1 MRCPQC
7 QQENSEEARFC
18 EECGAKLARACPQCG
33 QEVRPKAKF
42 CPECGQNLV
51 GAPRAGRFAS
61 PQSYTPRHLAER
73 ILAEQATL
81 EARANPEGERKTIT
95 ALFADIKGSMELIED
110 LDPEEARHIVDPAL
124 QLMMDAVHRYEG
136 YVAQSMGDGIF
147 ALFGAPI
154 AHEDHPQRALYAA
167 LRMQEEGK
175 KYAEKLR
182 LERGINVQIRVGVN
196 TGEVVVR
203 SIRKDDLHTDYVPVG
218 HSTGLAARME
228 NLATPGS
235 IIVSEPTYK
244 LTEGY
249 FAFKALGAAQVKG
262 AHEPIHIY
270 EVVGIGPL
278 RTRLQVSARRGLLRF
293 VGRQGE
299 LAQMRRALDLARGGH
314 GQIVGIV
321 GEPGVGKSRLVYE
334 FKVVSQRG
342 CLALETFSV
351 SHGKSAAY
359 LPLIELLKNYFQ
371 ISAQDDERRR
381 REQVMGK
388 VLALDRGLEDT
399 LPYLLSLLSVSES
412 TSPLQQMD
420 PQIRQRRTFEVI
432 TRLLLRESL
441 NQPLILIVEDLHW
454 LDNETQAFL
463 NLLSERVA
471 TARILLVVN
480 YRPEYQHTWGSKTF
494 YTQLRLDPLEQEEAQ
509 ELLTSLLGEGLQGL
523 KQFILEKT
531 EGNPFFMEEIVQAL
545 VDQGRLV
552 ETPGGGFTLTRPL
565 TDLHLPPTV
574 QGVLAARIDRLGG
587 EEKGLLQTLSVIGKE
602 FSLGLVKRV
611 VEQPE
616 ETLYGLLSH
625 LQEAEFIYEQPAFP
639 EPEYTFK
646 HALTQEVAYNSLL
659 IERRRG
665 LHERTAQAM
674 EGLFR
679 DRLEEYYSE
688 LAHHYSHS
696 GDARKEKAID
706 YLVRAGQRAAD
717 RYANQEALDY
727 FQRALD
733 LLEAG
738 GAYDRVLEGR
748 AKLLLGLFRGKEAS
762 GDYERLLASAQKSGD
777 RRQELTSLL
786 GLASASFIVALD
798 ESDYVSTSL
807 NLYKQAYVLARE
819 LDDRPSMVRSLTPT
833 VKFLSFWS
841 DYRDEA
847 AANAEEAVALSQELG
862 DEDLIIDSLMA
873 MSRFLK
879 PSEAEGQ
886 AEDLLRRIEA
896 RHDLLRLKEYYFY
909 LMWFHLAR
917 GNFERCIACCD
928 ASIHLAAEV
937 GAPPVQYPTIKAFAL
952 LSLGRYDAAWA
963 SLQEEVADETHPFGS
978 AFKDSGVG
986 LYFLELMAFDKASR
1000 VFEGV
1005 IDRAEH
1011 LKRAW
1016 MRRRAQI
1023 GRARS
1028 LIRSGRL
1035 DRAHRESVVQDR
1047 ADIASGDM
1055 NTGLPFEILGEI
1067 DLFEGKLDEA
1077 LQQAISACAQAEE
1090 RGRRPE
1096 KISAVE
1102 LQMRILLQLNRPG
1115 DVPELA
1121 DAALRTAEEISYQP
1135 MVWRLRAARAQA
1147 LATLGRAGEAAQE
1160 YEAAAGVILK
1170 LTETIGDA
1178 DLKRGFLSS
1187 PLVSSVLAAS
1197 NRHP

>member
-1 MRCPQC
+1 M
-7 QQENSEEARFC
+7 EAS
-18 EECGAKLARACPQCG
+18 P
-33 QEVRPKAKF
+33 
-42 CPECGQNLV
+42 
-51 GAPRAGRFAS
+51 AGPS
-61 PQSYTPRHLAER
+61 PQSYTPRHLTER
-73 ILAEQATL
+73 ILTEQAAL
-81 EARANPEGERKTIT
+81 EARAAPDGERKTIT

-110 LDPEEARHIVDPAL
+110 LDPEEARGIVDPAL
-124 QLMMDAVHRYEG
+124 QVMMDAVHRYEG
-136 YVAQSMGDGIF
+136 YVAQSTGDGIF

-167 LRMQEEGK
+167 LRMQEEGRR
-175 KYAEKLR
+175 YAEKLR

-228 NLATPGS
+228 NLATPGA
-235 IIVSEPTYK
+235 ILVSEHTYK

-249 FAFKALGAAQVKG
+249 FTFKALGAAQVKG

-371 ISAQDDERRR
+371 ISSQDDERRR

-432 TRLLLRESL
+432 LRLLLRESL

-471 TARILLVVN
+471 TARILLLVN
-480 YRPEYQHTWGSKTF
+480 YRPEYHHAWGSKTF

-509 ELLTSLLGEGLQGL
+509 DLLASLLGEGLQGL
-523 KQFILEKT
+523 KRLILEKT
-531 EGNPFFMEEIVQAL
+531 EGNPFFMEEIVRAL
-545 VDQGRLV
+545 VDQGVLV
-552 ETPGGGFTLTRPL
+552 RDPVGAGLKPALTPALTTRSF

-574 QGVLAARIDRLGG
+574 QGVLVARIDRLRG
-587 EEKGLLQTLSVIGKE
+587 EEKAMLQTLSVIGKE
-602 FSLGLVKRV
+602 FSLGLVRRV

-616 ETLYGLLSH
+616 EELYGLLSH

-659 IERRRG
+659 IERRKV
-665 LHERTAQAM
+665 LHERTARAM
-674 EGLFR
+674 EALFQG
-679 DRLEEYYSE
+679 RLEEYYAE
-688 LAHHYSHS
+688 LAHHYSHG
-696 GDARKEKAID
+696 GDAQKGKAIE
-706 YLVRAGQRAAD
+706 YLVKAGQKAAG
-717 RYANQEALDY
+717 RYANPEALDY

-733 LLEAG
+733 LIEAG
-738 GAYDRVLEGR
+738 YAYDRVLEDR
-748 AKLLLGLFRGKEAS
+748 ARLLLGLFRGREAS
-762 GDYERLLASAQKSGD
+762 RDYERLLASAQGSGD

-798 ESDYVSTSL
+798 EPDHASISL
-807 NLYKQAYVLARE
+807 NLYRQAYALARE

-833 VKFLSFWS
+833 VKFLSFRP

-847 AANAEEAVALSQELG
+847 AANAGEAVDLSQELG

-873 MSRFLK
+873 RSHFLK
-879 PSEAEGQ
+879 PFEAEGQ
-886 AEDLLRRIEA
+886 GEDLLRRIEA
-896 RHDLLRLKEYYFY
+896 RHDLLRLKEHYFH
-909 LMWFHLAR
+909 LMWLHLSR

-928 ASIHLAAEV
+928 ASIHLSAEV

-963 SLQEEVADETHPFGS
+963 SLQEEVADEAHPFGS
-978 AFKDSGVG
+978 AFKDLGAG
-986 LYFLELMAFDKASR
+986 RYFLELMAFEKASR

-1005 IDRAEH
+1005 IEQAGR
-1011 LKRAW
+1011 LRRAW
-1016 MRRRAQI
+1016 LRRGARI
-1023 GRARS
+1023 GHARS

-1035 DRAHRESVVQDR
+1035 DQAQREGVVQDR
-1047 ADIASGDM
+1047 ADLADM
-1055 NTGLPFEILGEI
+1055 GAGMSAVLPFEILGEV

-1077 LQQAISACAQAEE
+1077 LQQALSACAQAEE
-1090 RGRRPE
+1090 GGRRPDQV
-1096 KISAVE
+1096 SGME
-1102 LQMRILLQLNRPG
+1102 LQARILLQLNRPG
-1115 DVPELA
+1115 DVPGLA
-1121 DAALRTAEEISYQP
+1121 DAALRMAEEMGYQP
-1135 MVWRLRAARAQA
+1135 MVWRLRAAKARA
-1147 LATLGRAGEAAQE
+1147 LAMLGQAEAAAQE
-1160 YEAAAGVILK
+1160 YETAAGVILK
-1170 LTETIGDA
+1170 LTETIGDV
-1178 DLKRGFLSS
+1178 DLKRGFLSD
-1187 PLVSSVLAAS
+1187 PLVSSILAAS
-1197 NRHP
+1197 HQPLRKEEGPL